1 MTDLLLVSM
10 SEIKESAF
18 VTLSGGTER
27 VFQSESMVMPKK
39 ISDVVRGH
47 FCLQTVGGLFGCKFP
62 PLGGERLVPGCEIA
76 GLEA

>member
-27 VFQSESMVMPKK
+27 VCHCESMVMPKK
-39 ISDVVRGH
+39 IKKI
-47 FCLQTVGGLFGCKFP
+47 VGGML
-62 PLGGERLVPGCEIA
+62 LSLERGRPIWLQVSSA
-76 GLEA
+76 WWKAVSAWL